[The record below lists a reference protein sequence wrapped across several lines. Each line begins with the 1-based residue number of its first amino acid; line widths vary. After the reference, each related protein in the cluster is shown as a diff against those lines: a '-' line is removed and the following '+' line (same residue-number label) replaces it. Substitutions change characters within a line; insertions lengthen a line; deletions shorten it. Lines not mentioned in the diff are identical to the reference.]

1 MRIRLQHT
9 TFLLATAA
17 AAVAIAAAP
26 NASAAPSEQ
35 RCLHTGESTACQ
47 TPGNVQAYTAPRA
60 LPRVFPPSINPR
72 WRDLGYSA
80 RFPNYGFDPKWQAF
94 GYNPKYSGF
103 QPRPSVLRTTPQ
115 KPNGTDIGGSIMHQ
129 NLGNAQITAQIGLA
143 ARTANQPL
151 YPGLAASRAATGGST
166 TYQNSG
172 NAQITA
178 RPGPAAPTGSYP
190 GSVQAIP
197 RFGRRRRCWK
207 RPACSGC
214 AARWPR
220 G

>member
-1 MRIRLQHT
+1 VRIRLQHT

-47 TPGNVQAYTAPRA
+47 TPGNVQAYTSPRA

-80 RFPNYGFDPKWQAF
+80 PFPNYGFDPKWQAF

-151 YPGLAASRAATGGST
+151 YPGLVASRAATGGST
-166 TYQNSG
+166 TYQNPG
-172 NAQITA
+172 NAQISA
-178 RPGPAAPTGSYP
+178 QPGRAAQNADQQATFFPVPTL
-190 GSVQAIP
+190 P
-197 RFGRRRRCWK
+197 RK
-207 RPACSGC
+207 
-214 AARWPR
+214 
-220 G
+220 